1 MLHAQDYQYDE
12 LDLNHTVSINSSLFL
27 SDQQSYC
34 RDRSNP
40 DDVIWFEDFLEPK
53 LNDSDWTYSRGNGFK
68 ARNTYVWGWGNNE
81 QQFYRDQ
88 KYKSTN
94 TNDNLIIED
103 GFLKI
108 QPIKR

>member
-1 MLHAQDYQYDE
+1 MKFFLLLHVFVLSLLHAQDYQYDE

-27 SDQQSYC
+27 SDQESYC

-68 ARNTYVWGWGNNE
+68 AGNTYVWGWGNNE

-88 KYKSTN
+88 
-94 TNDNLIIED
+94 L
-103 GFLKI
+103 
-108 QPIKR
+108 R